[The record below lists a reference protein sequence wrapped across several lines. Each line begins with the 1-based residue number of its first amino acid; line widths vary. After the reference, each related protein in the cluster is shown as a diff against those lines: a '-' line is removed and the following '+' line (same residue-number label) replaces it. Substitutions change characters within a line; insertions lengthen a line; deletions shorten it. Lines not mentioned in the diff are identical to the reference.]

1 MILDKSN
8 ILCDAKTLSISG
20 AASDMSTVLDLAKA
34 GDADC
39 ELFLVIT
46 CTTACTGTG
55 TLNIQLRTHTA
66 TITTGLGTVLW
77 ETGAVDAD
85 VVLVAGKQYKLRI
98 PRGLKRYVALEFVGS
113 ASESAGTFDAVLV
126 KNMDTNDM

>member
-1 MILDKSN
+1 MILDKSM

-20 AASDMSTVLDLAKA
+20 AASNISTVLDLTKA

-46 CTTACTGTG
+46 CTIACTGVG
-55 TLNIQLRTHTA
+55 NINIQLRTHTA

-77 ETGAVDAD
+77 ETGAVDGD
-85 VVLVAGKQYKLRI
+85 VVLIKGKQYKLRI
-98 PRGLKRYVALEFVGS
+98 PRGLLRYVALEFAAT
-113 ASESAGTFDAVLV
+113 ASEAVGTFDAQIV
-126 KNMDTNDM
+126 KNIDTNDM